1 MHRLVNGTQ
10 GYDWGSTDLIPRFLG
25 AEPDGSPVAEIWVGT
40 HPLLPS
46 SLADDDER
54 PLQDVAGRLPFLL
67 KVLAAGKP
75 LSLQV
80 HPDKGQAETGFA
92 AENEAGIP
100 LDAPHRVFRDDNHK
114 PEMAYA
120 LTQFET
126 LVGFRP
132 TAEILRVLDHLRTP
146 LAARLSRELH
156 EDPGF
161 PGIVRLVERLLR
173 DVPPADEIEG
183 VVAEARRHLAEG
195 TDVKRAFATVVELA
209 EHYPGD
215 VGVVVGLLLNR
226 LTLQPGEAAFLD
238 SGIIH
243 AHLSGMCLEIM
254 AESDNVL
261 RAGLTSKHID
271 PAGLVSTLTTRF
283 SRLARVTPEP
293 VDHATVLLSPGSD
306 EFALAVTQCSG
317 ADGDGVEVPGA
328 GERLL
333 ICTGGEVAL
342 RNEHGQELTL
352 RRGDTVHAGADDGEL
367 HVRGLGEVA
376 QAFQPASLPAT
387 SRLVDLV

>member
-10 GYDWGSTDLIPRFLG
+10 GYDWGSPDLIPRFLG
-25 AEPDGSPVAEIWVGT
+25 AEPDGTPVAEIWVGT

-46 SLADDDER
+46 GLADDER
-54 PLQDVAGRLPFLL
+54 PLHEVAGRLPFLL

-173 DVPPADEIEG
+173 DVPSAEEIEG
-183 VVAEARRHLAEG
+183 VVVEARRNLAEG

-238 SGIIH
+238 AGIIH
-243 AHLSGMCLEIM
+243 AHLSGMCLEVM

-333 ICTGGEVAL
+333 ICTGGEVVL
-342 RNEHGQELTL
+342 GNGHGQELTL

>member
-46 SLADDDER
+46 SLADDER

-67 KVLAAGKP
+67 KVLAAAKP

-80 HPDKGQAETGFA
+80 HPDKGQAETGYA

-146 LAARLSRELH
+146 LAARMSRELH

-161 PGIVRLVERLLR
+161 PGIVRLVERLLSET
-173 DVPPADEIEG
+173 PTADEIEG
-183 VVAEARRHLAEG
+183 VVAEARRNLDEG
-195 TDVKRAFATVVELA
+195 TDVKRAFATAVELA

-238 SGIIH
+238 AGIIH

-271 PAGLVSTLTTRF
+271 PTGLVSTLTTRF

-293 VDHATVLLSPGSD
+293 VDHATILLSPGSD

-317 ADGDGVEVPGA
+317 ADADGVEVPGA

-333 ICTGGEVAL
+333 ICTGGEVVL
-342 RNEHGQELTL
+342 GNEHGQELRL

-367 HVRGLGEVA
+367 RLRGLGEVA